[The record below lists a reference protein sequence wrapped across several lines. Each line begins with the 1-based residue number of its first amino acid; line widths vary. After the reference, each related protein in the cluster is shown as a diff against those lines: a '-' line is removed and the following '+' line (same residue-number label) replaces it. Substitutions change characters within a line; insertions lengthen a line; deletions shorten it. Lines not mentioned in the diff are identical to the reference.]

1 MVCFLLI
8 RDLSFLFTLVVAC
21 QLVAHPVG
29 SSHGMRNELYLA
41 HEMALDRLSWYANFF
56 DAKTFP
62 YALAAG
68 NKPIR
73 EYREVAGSRQV
84 LLALVIYSEGDGTV
98 LKSFRY
104 VADSSLASWWRE
116 ERERQRW

>member
-1 MVCFLLI
+1 
-8 RDLSFLFTLVVAC
+8 
-21 QLVAHPVG
+21 
-29 SSHGMRNELYLA
+29 MRNELYLA

-62 YALAAG
+62 YTLAAG

-84 LLALVIYSEGDGTV
+84 LLARVIYSEGDGTV
-98 LKSFRY
+98 VKSFRY